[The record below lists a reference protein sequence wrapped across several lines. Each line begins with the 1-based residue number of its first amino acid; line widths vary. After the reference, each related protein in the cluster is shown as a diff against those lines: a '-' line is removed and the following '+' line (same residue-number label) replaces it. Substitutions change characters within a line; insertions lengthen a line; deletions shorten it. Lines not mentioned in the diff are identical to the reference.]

1 MAAVDKTRIQG
12 FGSDGSTTKTWRCP
26 AGHMLCPLK
35 AEKGKCDGCKRQVVR
50 GDTVMDCRACNW
62 YLCQDCHPQEKQ
74 VEDWLWG
81 SISYFVEQATQE
93 LAEISTEVG
102 EMAGEFENFCS
113 DAFKQGGCSV
123 TDGKQF
129 DRDEMRFGGKEP
141 RSSAPEKPQKKA
153 AAKKS
158 QDKQRS
164 ATNAKPER
172 ARQQDDDAAFDE
184 EGGRAAARAPGTAQ
198 AAAKE
203 DAKAAAEPEDTASE
217 CPPAA
222 EQVQKAPAPPPEDLL
237 DIGQN
242 DLLDIDSETAAA
254 AAAARGPEAPPVDLF
269 GAAPAAE
276 MSAFGAITKG
286 AETDLLDLDFG
297 GAPAPAASAPAAAA
311 ELDIFGACAD
321 FVVAA
326 PAAAPQVPLLPPPPA
341 NVLPDLI

>member
-35 AEKGKCDGCKRQVVR
+35 AEKGKCDGCKRQVVK

-74 VEDWLWG
+74 GEDWLWG

-129 DRDEMRFGGKEP
+129 DREEMRFGGKEP

-158 QDKQRS
+158 QDKKRS
-164 ATNAKPER
+164 AANAKPER
-172 ARQQDDDAAFDE
+172 ARQQDDGAASDE
-184 EGGRAAARAPGTAQ
+184 EAYTAEARARGTAQ
-198 AAAKE
+198 AAKRNG
-203 DAKAAAEPEDTASE
+203 KTAAEPEDAAPE
-217 CPPAA
+217 YPPAA
-222 EQVQKAPAPPPEDLL
+222 EQVKKAQPPPPEDLL

-242 DLLDIDSETAAA
+242 DLLDIDSEPAAA
-254 AAAARGPEAPPVDLF
+254 AAPARSPKAPPVDF
-269 GAAPAAE
+269 FHAAPVAN

-286 AETDLLDLDFG
+286 AEPDLLDIDFG
-297 GAPAPAASAPAAAA
+297 GAPAAAAWAPAAAA
-311 ELDIFGACAD
+311 ELDIFGAHAD
-321 FVVAA
+321 AAVVA
-326 PAAAPQVPLLPPPPA
+326 PSAAPQVPLLPPPPC